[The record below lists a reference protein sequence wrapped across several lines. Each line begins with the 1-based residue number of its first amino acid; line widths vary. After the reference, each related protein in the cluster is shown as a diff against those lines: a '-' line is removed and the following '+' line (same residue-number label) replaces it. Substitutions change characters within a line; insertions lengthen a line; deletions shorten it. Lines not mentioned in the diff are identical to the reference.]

1 MRGCK
6 QMRDFETKILKS
18 CTGSP
23 TVKLLS
29 KGLELKRQGAD
40 IIALSGGEPD
50 FDTPS
55 TIKQAAIN
63 AINNNF
69 THYTPAAGIMELREK
84 ISKKLLGE
92 NGIIADPKTDIIV
105 TPSGKLAL
113 YHAITAFAETG
124 DEVLLLEPNWVS
136 YREIVKMTG
145 ASCVSVPLNI
155 GNNYKIT
162 KEVLESKLSSKTKM
176 LIICN
181 PCNPTGRVFT
191 ENEIEIIADF
201 IYTHDLLLISD
212 EIYEKLVYDGNKHIS
227 IASIEKVRD
236 RIITINGFSKAFAMT
251 GWRLGYSVASAN
263 LTRAMMKLQES
274 TVTTSNSIAQKAAIA
289 AFDCTEDVD
298 FMVADYKRRRDF
310 IVNGLKEISCI
321 DCPIPEGAFYVF
333 PRINFRGM
341 NSFELCDY
349 ILEYAN
355 VLVAP
360 GDVFGAGSE
369 NCIRIAYPVSMENLE
384 KTLERFKNI
393 FPNTDNKNKLVL
405 N

>member
-1 MRGCK
+1 
-6 QMRDFETKILKS
+6 MRDFETKILKN

-50 FDTPS
+50 FDTPA

-84 ISKKLLGE
+84 ISKKLLEE
-92 NGIIADPKTDIIV
+92 NGIITDPKTDIIV

-113 YHAITAFAETG
+113 YHSITSFAENG

-155 GNNYKIT
+155 ENNYKIT
-162 KEVLESKLSSKTKM
+162 KEALENKLSNNTKM

-191 ENEIEIIADF
+191 QGEIEIIANF
-201 IYTHDLLLISD
+201 IYTYDLLLISD
-212 EIYEKLVYDGNKHIS
+212 EIYEKIVYDDNKHIS

-236 RIITINGFSKAFAMT
+236 RIITINGFSKGFAMT
-251 GWRLGYSVASAN
+251 GWRLGYSAASAN
-263 LTRAMMKLQES
+263 LTRTMMKLQES

-289 AFDCTEDVD
+289 AFDCSEDVD

-310 IVNGLKEISCI
+310 IVNGLNEISCI
-321 DCPIPEGAFYVF
+321 DCPMPEGAFYVF
-333 PRINFRGM
+333 PNINFRGM
-341 NSFELCDY
+341 NSFELSDY
-349 ILEYAN
+349 ILEQAN
-355 VLVAP
+355 ILVAP
-360 GDVFGAGSE
+360 GDVFGEGGE
-369 NCIRIAYPVSMENLE
+369 KCIRIAYPASMEILR
-384 KTLERFKNI
+384 KTLERFKSI
-393 FPNTDNKNKLVL
+393 FS
-405 N
+405 